1 MCTVVLD
8 TMRRPMYCFFQV
20 LVGHITSFSR
30 STTKHSE
37 FGLAASVC
45 LAISQLANQLDFI
58 HFKDMKMSTPSK
70 SQST

>member
-1 MCTVVLD
+1 MHCCFGHNEASYVL
-8 TMRRPMYCFFQV
+8 FFSS
-20 LVGHITSFSR
+20 TSWAHYKLSR

-45 LAISQLANQLDFI
+45 LAISQLANQLNFI

-70 SQST
+70 SQCT